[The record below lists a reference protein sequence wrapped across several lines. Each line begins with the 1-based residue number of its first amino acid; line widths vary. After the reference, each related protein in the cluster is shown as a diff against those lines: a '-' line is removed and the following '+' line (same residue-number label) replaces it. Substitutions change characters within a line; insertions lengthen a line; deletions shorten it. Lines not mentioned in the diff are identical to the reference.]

1 VSGLTAEA
9 DSDAEK
15 GADHLGDE
23 GMVVSLGQARYG
35 DRADNA
41 HVLDADRKGAAVR
54 RGDRDVPHALV
65 RDTGAEHSASGGKS
79 ALLADAAKTL
89 GTDEIVSNAAV
100 LLFGG
105 IETTEGMISNA
116 ILHMLTYGSL
126 AVEESLRLEPA
137 AAMVDRYATRD
148 GPLGGTLVGR
158 GDQVTVSITGANR
171 DPALFGDP
179 DVYDPSRVNAGKH
192 LAFAHGPHFCVG
204 AHLAQLPGLRL
215 SGQAVPRGVVFRK
228 PPELYATW
236 EVA

>member
-1 VSGLTAEA
+1 MRRKAPIISVTKAWSSAWGRPDTVTVPTTPTYLMRTGKAPPCAAETGTYHTRSFGILA
-9 DSDAEK
+9 
-15 GADHLGDE
+15 
-23 GMVVSLGQARYG
+23 QNIAR
-35 DRADNA
+35 
-41 HVLDADRKGAAVR
+41 AV
-54 RGDRDVPHALV
+54 
-65 RDTGAEHSASGGKS
+65 SGGKS

-126 AVEESLRLEPA
+126 AVEESLRLELA